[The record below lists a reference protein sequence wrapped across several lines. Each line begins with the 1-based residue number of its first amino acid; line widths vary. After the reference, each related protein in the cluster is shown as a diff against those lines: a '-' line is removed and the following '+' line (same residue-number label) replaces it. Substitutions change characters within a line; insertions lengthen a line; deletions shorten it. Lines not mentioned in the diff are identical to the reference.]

1 MMEADVTLDAS
12 EMNCPLPVLKLRKE
26 LNGMAVGQTIH
37 LIATDVG
44 ADKDIEAFA
53 KITNNPL
60 LQFHID
66 GDTRHFLLEKGAPA

>member
-1 MMEADVTLDAS
+1 MEADITLDTS
-12 EMNCPLPVLKLRKE
+12 GMNCPLPVLKLRKE
-26 LNGMAVGQTIH
+26 LNSMTAGQTIH

-60 LQFHID
+60 LEFSID
-66 GDTRHFLLEKGAPA
+66 GDTRHFLLEKGTPA